1 MAARKD
7 LNEESF
13 LKLLEDLPSD
23 YDSDTDVEEDIDDPE
38 FEDDLTQFSHN
49 TVSIDP
55 LLRAQRESE
64 EATANYEL
72 IATHLEHP
80 TSDKEGHPSTS
91 YQCQHDRRRWRKKPE
106 AAQNVE
112 FQPNSMNENSYSSA
126 LHAFLQFFDEDTISN
141 IVYQT
146 NLYSVQKGRAISLS
160 KDEFYVFLGINIV
173 MGYHKLP
180 GLHHYWATA
189 EDLGVRPI
197 REAMA
202 RDRFMSILSKL
213 HLNDNSKMNPNNKD
227 KLYKLRPLIENLNRI
242 FLDIRSPGEQLS
254 VDESMI
260 RFKGRCSFKQY
271 NPMKAI
277 KRGYKMWCLADNAG
291 YIFKFDIYTGKGG
304 DTEPNLRKEYGLG
317 GEVVLKL
324 TDHLRGKNHKVFFD
338 NFFTSFALLEVLQS
352 FRIQACGTIRP
363 TRKDFPCLAGDK
375 ELKRGDFDYRST
387 PNGIIAYKWKD
398 N

>member
-1 MAARKD
+1 
-7 LNEESF
+7 
-13 LKLLEDLPSD
+13 
-23 YDSDTDVEEDIDDPE
+23 
-38 FEDDLTQFSHN
+38 
-49 TVSIDP
+49 
-55 LLRAQRESE
+55 
-64 EATANYEL
+64 
-72 IATHLEHP
+72 
-80 TSDKEGHPSTS
+80 
-91 YQCQHDRRRWRKKPE
+91 
-106 AAQNVE
+106 
-112 FQPNSMNENSYSSA
+112 MN
-126 LHAFLQFFDEDTISN
+126 FMC
-141 IVYQT
+141 
-146 NLYSVQKGRAISLS
+146 
-160 KDEFYVFLGINIV
+160 INIV

-197 REAMA
+197 REAMV
-202 RDRFMSILSKL
+202 RDRFMSTLSKL

-227 KLYKLRPLIENLNRI
+227 KLYKLRPLIDSLNRI

-271 NPMKAI
+271 NPMKPI
-277 KRGYKMWCLADNAG
+277 KRDYKMWCLAGNAG

-317 GEVVLKL
+317 EVLKL

-338 NFFTSFALLEVLQS
+338 NIFTSFALLKVLQS

-398 N
+398 NKTVHLASNYHGISPTTVKRTEKYGNKITIPCPQKLIHLFQLRTELARGLLTYTKDRKARGTPKRRKTEYSIPTSVRFTNTGVHWPKFTQKKGRSPEGDKYMCVKIADATRECFHEPRSPSSFSGRDVPPSSD